1 MQRSKPGGQQKRNP
15 KALENFALEIS
26 PMQMKLKMI
35 G

>member
-1 MQRSKPGGQQKRNP
+1 MQSKPGGQQKKP

>member
-1 MQRSKPGGQQKRNP
+1 MQSKPGGQQKKP
-15 KALENFALEIS
+15 EEKNFALEIS